1 LTWAIQASGLRKHY
15 GTLVAVDGIDLS
27 VREGDVFGFLGPN
40 GAGKT
45 TTIRMLTGLARP
57 TAGSA
62 SVLGY
67 DVRSEVVKAKKAFGV
82 VPENSNL
89 YDELTALENL
99 VFMGRMYGVPR
110 QQCLRRAEELLALFR
125 LTDKRDTRFGSL
137 SRGMK
142 RALTI
147 AAALVHQPRLL
158 FLDEPTVGLDV
169 LNARQLRA
177 VVGQLNRDGTTV
189 FLTTHYLEEA
199 DVLCDRIVILNQGR
213 IVASGTPTELKA
225 SVEAEPAC
233 TVRFSLMPEDAAA
246 ELKQRECVREVE
258 VTAQGLRLR
267 GPSLPRLIELVYSYA
282 QEKALQI
289 EFISSHGPS
298 LEDAFVQL
306 TGLSPDAMLAEK
318 GGG

>member
-1 LTWAIQASGLRKHY
+1 MTWAIQASGLRKHY
-15 GTLVAVDGIDLS
+15 GALVAVDGIDLS

-62 SVLGY
+62 SVLGH
-67 DVRSEVVKAKKAFGV
+67 DVRSEVVKAKRAFGV
-82 VPENSNL
+82 VPESSNL

-99 VFMGRMYGVPR
+99 VFMGRLYGVPR

-125 LTDKRDTRFGSL
+125 LTEKRDTRFGSL

-169 LNARQLRA
+169 VNARQLRA

-189 FLTTHYLEEA
+189 FLTTLYLEEA

-225 SVEAEPAC
+225 SVGAEPAC

-267 GPSLPRLIELVYSYA
+267 GPSLPRLIELVHSYA

-306 TGLSPDAMLAEK
+306 TGLSPDAMLTEK

>member
-1 LTWAIQASGLRKHY
+1 MTWAIQASGLRKHY

-27 VREGDVFGFLGPN
+27 VKEGEVFGFLGPN

-62 SVLGY
+62 SVLSY
-67 DVRSEVVKAKKAFGV
+67 DIRSEVVKAKKAFGV

-99 VFMGRMYGVPR
+99 VFMGRLYGVPR

-125 LTDKRDTRFGSL
+125 LTDKRDTRFASL

-142 RALTI
+142 RALTV

-169 LNARQLRA
+169 VNARQLRA

-199 DVLCDRIVILNQGR
+199 DVLCDRIAILNQGR
-213 IVASGTPTELKA
+213 IVTSGTPTELKA
-225 SVEAEPAC
+225 SVKAEPAC
-233 TVRFSLMPEDAAA
+233 TVRFSPMPRDAAA

-267 GPSLPRLIELVYSYA
+267 GPSLPRLTELVYSYA
-282 QEKALQI
+282 QEKSLQI
-289 EFISSHGPS
+289 EFISSHELS

-306 TGLSPDAMLAEK
+306 TSLSPDVMLAEK
-318 GGG
+318 GSG

>member
-1 LTWAIQASGLRKHY
+1 LTWAVQACGLRKHY
-15 GTLVAVDGIDLS
+15 GALAAVDGIDLS
-27 VREGDVFGFLGPN
+27 VKEGDIFGFLGPN

-82 VPENSNL
+82 VPESSNL
-89 YDELTALENL
+89 YDELTAFENL
-99 VFMGRMYGVPR
+99 VFTARLYGVPR
-110 QQCLRRAEELLALFR
+110 QQCLRRAEELLVLFR
-125 LTDKRDTRFGSL
+125 LTEKRDTRFASL

-147 AAALVHQPRLL
+147 AAALMHQPRLV

-169 LNARQLRA
+169 VNARQLRA
-177 VVGQLNRDGTTV
+177 VVGKLNRAGTTI

-199 DVLCDRIVILNQGR
+199 NALCDQIAILNQGR
-213 IVASGTPTELKA
+213 IVASGTPAELKA
-225 SVEAEPAC
+225 GVEAEPAC
-233 TVRFSLMPEDAAA
+233 IVRFSSMPRDAAA
-246 ELKQRECVREVE
+246 ELRQRECVREVE
-258 VTAQGLRLR
+258 ITAQGLRLR
-267 GPSLPRLIELVYSYA
+267 GPSLPRLAELVYSYA

-289 EFISSHGPS
+289 EFISSHEAS

-306 TGLSPDAMLAEK
+306 TGLSADAMLAEK

>member
-1 LTWAIQASGLRKHY
+1 LTWAIQAFGLRKHY
-15 GTLVAVDGIDLS
+15 GAVAAVDGIDLS
-27 VREGDVFGFLGPN
+27 VKEGDIFGFLGPN

-82 VPENSNL
+82 VPESSNL

-99 VFMGRMYGVPR
+99 VFMGRLYGMPR

-125 LTDKRDTRFGSL
+125 LTDKRDTRFASL

-147 AAALVHQPRLL
+147 AAALVHEPRLL

-169 LNARQLRA
+169 VNARQLRA
-177 VVGQLNRDGTTV
+177 VVGKLNRDGTTV

-199 DVLCDRIVILNQGR
+199 DALCDQIAILKQGR
-213 IVASGTPTELKA
+213 IVASGTPAELKA
-225 SVEAEPAC
+225 TVEAEPAL
-233 TVRFSLMPEDAAA
+233 TVRFSLMPEGAAA

-258 VTAQGLRLR
+258 ITAQGLRLR
-267 GPSLPRLIELVYSYA
+267 GPSLPRLAELVYSYA

-289 EFISSHGPS
+289 EFISSHEPS

-306 TGLSPDAMLAEK
+306 TGLSPDVMLAEK

>member
-1 LTWAIQASGLRKHY
+1 
-15 GTLVAVDGIDLS
+15 
-27 VREGDVFGFLGPN
+27 
-40 GAGKT
+40 
-45 TTIRMLTGLARP
+45 
-57 TAGSA
+57 
-62 SVLGY
+62 LGY

-99 VFMGRMYGVPR
+99 VFMGRLYGVPR

-125 LTDKRDTRFGSL
+125 LTDKRHTRFASL

-169 LNARQLRA
+169 VNARQLRA
-177 VVGQLNRDGTTV
+177 VVGQLNRDGTTI

-199 DVLCDRIVILNQGR
+199 DVLCDRIAILNQGR

-246 ELKQRECVREVE
+246 ELKQRECVREAE

-267 GPSLPRLIELVYSYA
+267 GPSLPRLTELVYSYA

-289 EFISSHGPS
+289 EFISSHEPS

-306 TGLSPDAMLAEK
+306 TRLSPDAMLAEK

>member
-15 GTLVAVDGIDLS
+15 GTVAAVDGIDLS
-27 VREGDVFGFLGPN
+27 VKEGEVFGFLGPN

-99 VFMGRMYGVPR
+99 VFMGRLYGVPR

-125 LTDKRDTRFGSL
+125 LTDKRDTRFASL

-169 LNARQLRA
+169 VNARQLRA
-177 VVGQLNRDGTTV
+177 VVGQLNRDGTTI

-199 DVLCDRIVILNQGR
+199 DVLCDRIAILNQGR

-267 GPSLPRLIELVYSYA
+267 GPSLPRLTELVYSYA

-289 EFISSHGPS
+289 EFISSHEPS

-306 TGLSPDAMLAEK
+306 TRLSPDAMLAEK

>member
-27 VREGDVFGFLGPN
+27 VKEGEVFGFLGPN

-62 SVLGY
+62 SVLSY
-67 DVRSEVVKAKKAFGV
+67 DIRSEVVKAKKAFGV

-99 VFMGRMYGVPR
+99 VFMGRLYGVPR

-125 LTDKRDTRFGSL
+125 LTDKRDTRFASL

-142 RALTI
+142 RALTV

-169 LNARQLRA
+169 VNARQLRA

-199 DVLCDRIVILNQGR
+199 DVLCDRIAILNQGR
-213 IVASGTPTELKA
+213 IVTSGTPTELKA
-225 SVEAEPAC
+225 SVKAEPAC
-233 TVRFSLMPEDAAA
+233 TVRFSPMPRDAAA

-267 GPSLPRLIELVYSYA
+267 GPSLPRLTELVYSYA
-282 QEKALQI
+282 QEKSLQI
-289 EFISSHGPS
+289 EFISSHELS

-306 TGLSPDAMLAEK
+306 TSLSPDVMLAEK
-318 GGG
+318 GSG

>member
-15 GTLVAVDGIDLS
+15 GTLAAVDGIDLS
-27 VREGDVFGFLGPN
+27 VKEGEVFGFLGPN

-67 DVRSEVVKAKKAFGV
+67 DIRSEVVKAKKAFGV

-125 LTDKRDTRFGSL
+125 LTDKRDTRFASL

-225 SVEAEPAC
+225 SVGAEPAC

>member
-1 LTWAIQASGLRKHY
+1 LSWAIQASGLRKHY
-15 GTLVAVDGIDLS
+15 GGLVAVDGIDLS
-27 VREGDVFGFLGPN
+27 VREGEVFGFLGPN

-67 DVRSEVVKAKKAFGV
+67 DVRSQVVKAKKAFGV

-89 YDELTALENL
+89 YDELTTFENL
-99 VFMGRMYGVPR
+99 VFMARLYGVPR

-125 LTDKRDTRFGSL
+125 LTEKRDARFGSL

-169 LNARQLRA
+169 VNARQLRA
-177 VVGQLNRDGTTV
+177 VVGKLNRDGTTV

-199 DVLCDRIVILNQGR
+199 DALCDQIAILNQGR
-213 IVASGTPTELKA
+213 IVASGTPAELKA
-225 SVEAEPAC
+225 GVEAEPAC
-233 TVRFSLMPEDAAA
+233 TVRFSPMPEDAGA
-246 ELKQRECVREVE
+246 ELKQREPVREVE
-258 VTAQGLRLR
+258 VTAQGLRLC
-267 GPSLPRLIELVYSYA
+267 GPSLPLLTDLVYRYA

-289 EFISSHGPS
+289 EFISSHEPS
-298 LEDAFVQL
+298 LEDVFVQL

-318 GGG
+318 GGA

>member
-1 LTWAIQASGLRKHY
+1 LTWAIQASGLHKHY
-15 GTLVAVDGIDLS
+15 GTLAAVDGIDVS
-27 VREGDVFGFLGPN
+27 VKEGEVFGFLGPN

-67 DVRSEVVKAKKAFGV
+67 DIRSGVTRAKKGFGV
-82 VPENSNL
+82 VPESSNL

-99 VFMGRMYGVPR
+99 VFMGRLYGVPR
-110 QQCLRRAEELLALFR
+110 QQCLQRAEELLALFR
-125 LTDKRDTRFGSL
+125 LSEKRDTRFASL

-169 LNARQLRA
+169 VNARQLRA

-199 DVLCDRIVILNQGR
+199 DVLCDRVAILNQGR

-233 TVRFSLMPEDAAA
+233 TVRFSPMPQDAAA
-246 ELKQRECVREVE
+246 ELKQRECVRKVG

-267 GPSLPRLIELVYSYA
+267 GPSLPRLTELVYSYA

-289 EFISSHGPS
+289 EFISSHEPS

-318 GGG
+318 GAG

>member
-15 GTLVAVDGIDLS
+15 GTVAAVDGIDLS
-27 VREGDVFGFLGPN
+27 VKKGEVFGFLGPN

-82 VPENSNL
+82 VPESSNL

-99 VFMGRMYGVPR
+99 VFMGRLYGVPR

-125 LTDKRDTRFGSL
+125 LTDKRDARFASL

-169 LNARQLRA
+169 VNARQLRA
-177 VVGQLNRDGTTV
+177 VVGQLNRDGTTI

-199 DVLCDRIVILNQGR
+199 DVLCHRIAILNQGR

-267 GPSLPRLIELVYSYA
+267 GPSLPRLIELIYSYA

-289 EFISSHGPS
+289 EFISSHEPS

-306 TGLSPDAMLAEK
+306 TRLSPDAMLAEK

>member
-15 GTLVAVDGIDLS
+15 GAVTAVDGIDLS
-27 VREGDVFGFLGPN
+27 VKEGDVFGFLGPN

-82 VPENSNL
+82 VPESSNL

-99 VFMGRMYGVPR
+99 VFMGRLYGVPR

-125 LTDKRDTRFGSL
+125 LTDKRGTRFASL

-169 LNARQLRA
+169 VNARQLRA
-177 VVGQLNRDGTTV
+177 VVGQLHRDGTTI

-199 DVLCDRIVILNQGR
+199 DVLCDRIAILKEGR

-225 SVEAEPAC
+225 SVEAEPVC
-233 TVRFSLMPEDAAA
+233 TVRFSLMPEDAVA

-267 GPSLPRLIELVYSYA
+267 GPSLPRLIELIYSYA

-289 EFISSHGPS
+289 DFISSHEPS

>member
-15 GTLVAVDGIDLS
+15 GALVAVDGIDLS
-27 VREGDVFGFLGPN
+27 VKEGDVFGFLGPN

-45 TTIRMLTGLARP
+45 TTIRMLTGLAQP

-82 VPENSNL
+82 VPESSNL

-99 VFMGRMYGVPR
+99 VFMGRLYGVPQ
-110 QQCLRRAEELLALFR
+110 QQCLRRAAELLALFR
-125 LTDKRDTRFGSL
+125 LTDKRDTRFASL

-169 LNARQLRA
+169 VNARQLRT
-177 VVGQLNRDGTTV
+177 VIGQLNRDGTTV

-199 DVLCDRIVILNQGR
+199 DVLCDGVTILKQGQV
-213 IVASGTPTELKA
+213 VASGTPAELKA
-225 SVEAEPAC
+225 TVETEPAL
-233 TVRFSLMPEDAAA
+233 TVRFSLMPEGAAA
-246 ELKQRECVREVE
+246 ELKQRECVREVQI
-258 VTAQGLRLR
+258 TAQGLRLR
-267 GPSLPRLIELVYSYA
+267 GPSLPRLAELVYSYA

-289 EFISSHGPS
+289 EFISSHEPS

-306 TGLSPDAMLAEK
+306 TGLSPDVMLAEK

>member
-125 LTDKRDTRFGSL
+125 LTDKRDTRFASL

>member
-225 SVEAEPAC
+225 SVGAEPAC